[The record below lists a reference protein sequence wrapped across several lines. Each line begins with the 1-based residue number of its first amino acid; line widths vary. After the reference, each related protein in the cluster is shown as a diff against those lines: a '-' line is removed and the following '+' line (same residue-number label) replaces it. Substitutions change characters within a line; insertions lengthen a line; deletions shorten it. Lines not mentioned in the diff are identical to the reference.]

1 MIDENRGLACPL
13 VGRNNDNLVYNTYL
27 LQLIIIESYKRY
39 LGILCI
45 DINYRSGNNP
55 IGVYKED
62 KTLYQCC

>member
-1 MIDENRGLACPL
+1 MINENKGLACPL

-39 LGILCI
+39 FGILCT
-45 DINYRSGNNP
+45 DIKYRSGDNP
-55 IGVYKED
+55 VGVNKEN